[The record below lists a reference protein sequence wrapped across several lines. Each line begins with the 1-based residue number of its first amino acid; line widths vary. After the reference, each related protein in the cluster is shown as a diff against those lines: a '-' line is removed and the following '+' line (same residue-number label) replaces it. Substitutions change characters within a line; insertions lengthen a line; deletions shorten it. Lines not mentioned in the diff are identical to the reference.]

1 MRKLIILIVLLI
13 FVYPMAFSQVGGES
27 TYEFLNLT
35 NSARMAALGGNQVAL
50 YDSTDLNVSYNNP
63 SLLMPGMKNMLAINY
78 VNYFAGVNYGYA
90 AYSFG
95 TPLPGSFAVGMHY
108 INYGEF
114 LEALPSG
121 LKTGAT
127 FNAAEYALNIIW
139 SNELNWKYKE
149 KDSSLLASS
158 NGAVRVLNQ
167 KRLTYGI
174 NLKPILSSFESY
186 QSIGIAADLG
196 ISYFSKNQLTVT
208 SIVAR
213 NIGTQIS
220 TYYEGAERESIPFDL
235 QFGVSQKLQHA
246 PIRFAATMQ
255 HLQKWNLAKPEED
268 KTGGTVVYKE
278 DKFTK
283 KFMRHLILGVEL
295 LPSPNF
301 TIRAGYNYQ
310 LRQALGMKERMSTAG
325 LAWGFG
331 FKISRFHFN
340 YGSTRYHLGG
350 SSNIISVALNLS
362 QDFKRNNVRNEV
374 IND

>member
-1 MRKLIILIVLLI
+1 MRKLFILIALLVFI
-13 FVYPMAFSQVGGES
+13 YPRAFGQIGGES

-35 NSARMAALGGNQVAL
+35 NSARMASLGGNQVAL
-50 YDSTDLNVSYNNP
+50 FDSTDLNISYNNP

-78 VNYFAGVNYGYA
+78 VNYFVGINYGYA

-95 TPLPGSFAVGMHY
+95 TPLPGNFAVGMHY
-108 INYGEF
+108 INYGQF
-114 LEALPSG
+114 AEALPSG
-121 LKTGAT
+121 VRTGAN

-139 SNELNWKYKE
+139 SNELNWRYSE
-149 KDSSLLASS
+149 KDSSSLASS
-158 NGAVRVLNQ
+158 NDSKRMLNQ

-174 NLKPILSSFESY
+174 NLKPLLSTLESY
-186 QSIGIAADLG
+186 QSVGIAVDLG
-196 ISYFSKNQLTVT
+196 VSYFSKNQLTVT

-220 TYYEGAERESIPFDL
+220 TYYDGAQRESIPFDL

-255 HLQKWNLAKPEED
+255 HLQKWNLAKAAED
-268 KTGGTVVYKE
+268 KTGSTIVYKE
-278 DKFTK
+278 DNFTK
-283 KFMRHLILGVEL
+283 KFMRHLVLGVEL

-301 TIRAGYNYQ
+301 TIRGGYNYQ
-310 LRQALGMKERMSTAG
+310 IRQELGMKEQMSTVG
-325 LAWGFG
+325 LSWGFG

-340 YGSTRYHLGG
+340 YGSTRFHLGG

-362 QDFKRNNVRNEV
+362 EGFHKSRVTE
-374 IND
+374 